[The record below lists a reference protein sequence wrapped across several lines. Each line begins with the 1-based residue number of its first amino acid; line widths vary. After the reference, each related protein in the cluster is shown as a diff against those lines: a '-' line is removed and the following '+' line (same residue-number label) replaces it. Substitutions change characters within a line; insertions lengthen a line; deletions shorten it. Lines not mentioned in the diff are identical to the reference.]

1 MSVLLIN
8 VSKMLTFQNA
18 VLLPLSYQERTGMIR
33 HIYCG
38 YSAALRPSLPG
49 INSLCGNSSVI
60 RPLFFARELHR
71 LFESVFNRAGEQ
83 SVTFGGKDEQRRE
96 RAPFFVKKR
105 SKLLIACPGLVRLM
119 GLEPIRSPIR
129 PSNVRVCLF
138 RHNRKYSFRQRIASA
153 FSCVSYYNALFLC
166 CQYRIS
172 EKK

>member
-49 INSLCGNSSVI
+49 INSLSGNSSVI

-71 LFESVFNRAGEQ
+71 LFESVFSRAGEQ
-83 SVTFGGKDEQRRE
+83 SVTFGGKDEQRRN
-96 RAPFFVKKR
+96 RATLFVKKAEQAFD
-105 SKLLIACPGLVRLM
+105 SLPRL
-119 GLEPIRSPIR
+119 GA
-129 PSNVRVCLF
+129 VDGT
-138 RHNRKYSFRQRIASA
+138 
-153 FSCVSYYNALFLC
+153 
-166 CQYRIS
+166 
-172 EKK
+172 

>member
-18 VLLPLSYQERTGMIR
+18 VLLPLSYPAERTGMIR

-49 INSLCGNSSVI
+49 INSLSGNSSVI

-71 LFESVFNRAGEQ
+71 LFESVFSRAGEQ

-96 RAPFFVKKR
+96 RTPFFVKKR
-105 SKLLIACPGLVRLM
+105 SKLLIACSGLVRLM
-119 GLEPIRSPIR
+119 GLSAQISFVPRSKERSAGAFCPASSPQINGKPKR
-129 PSNVRVCLF
+129 YLYGISR
-138 RHNRKYSFRQRIASA
+138 SATQR
-153 FSCVSYYNALFLC
+153 
-166 CQYRIS
+166 
-172 EKK
+172 